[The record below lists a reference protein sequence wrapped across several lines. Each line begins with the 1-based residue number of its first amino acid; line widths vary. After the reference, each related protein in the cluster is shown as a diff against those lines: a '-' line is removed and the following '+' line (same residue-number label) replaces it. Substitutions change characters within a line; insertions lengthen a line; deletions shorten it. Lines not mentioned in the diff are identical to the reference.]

1 MGKRNCIRVLL
12 FTLLLGMGAGCS
24 NQPYS
29 PSQDLYDNVADNVE
43 QRNEKLARDQQ
54 PSDDRVKSED
64 VSKGVMATLVS
75 SFLVGIATLF
85 GSN

>member
-12 FTLLLGMGAGCS
+12 LTLLLGMGAGCS
-24 NQPYS
+24 NKPYS